1 MIKWEEL
8 GFSANDRFMKHFRAA
23 EQANDSGNDAEFYI
37 QQSKME
43 RCHKITGYCLNRYRL
58 QTLKMM
64 IHEKISR
71 NN

>member
-1 MIKWEEL
+1 MIKWEDI
-8 GFSANDRFMKHFRAA
+8 GFSANDRFMKHYKLA
-23 EQANDSGNDAEFYI
+23 ELANHVGDDAEFYI

-58 QTLKMM
+58 QSLKLM
-64 IHEKISR
+64 INEKVNR